1 MKDGATRF
9 AADGPERDH
18 SMGPAAAIAALSEP
32 GAERVGVKAAER
44 LAEVAR
50 LFREDLTFIEAELLA
65 QARAG
70 VSPATDAATHLLRSG
85 GKRIRPLTVLLAAA
99 VFGPVRTETRDLAVV
114 AELVHLATLLHDD
127 VLDDGLERRGQP
139 TSRRLWGNAVSIL
152 AGDLLLTH
160 SLERTSRLGNSAILD
175 DLFKTLRRLVD
186 GEVVQLRGRTR
197 IDPSEDTYFHV
208 VENKTASL
216 FGWSAR
222 AGARSIGAPEDAV
235 LALGEF
241 GERLGV
247 AFQLVDD
254 ALDYEGNTEKTPL
267 LDLREGKLT
276 LPLLRTLAAK
286 PELMREI
293 ELVRAG
299 EDGEPCVKLA
309 HAVRSSGACAET
321 RRLAETQTDR
331 ALAALERVP
340 ASPARDLLAAVAREL
355 THRPR

>member
-1 MKDGATRF
+1 MKDASARS
-9 AADGPERDH
+9 ASLDA
-18 SMGPAAAIAALSEP
+18 MAPAAAIAVLSEP
-32 GAERVGVKAAER
+32 GAERMGARAAER
-44 LAEVAR
+44 LADIAG
-50 LFREDLTFIEAELLA
+50 LFGEDLTFIESELA
-65 QARAG
+65 AHARAG
-70 VSPATDAATHLLRSG
+70 VSPATDAATHLLQSG
-85 GKRIRPLTVLLAAA
+85 GKRIRPLTVLLSAAC
-99 VFGPVRTETRDLAVV
+99 FGPVRADTRGLAVV

-160 SLERTSRLGNSAILD
+160 SLERTSRLGHSAVLD

-216 FGWSAR
+216 FGWAAR
-222 AGARSIGAPEDAV
+222 AGARSVGAPEDAV
-235 LALGEF
+235 AALGEF

-254 ALDYEGNTEKTPL
+254 ALDYEGSADKTPL

-276 LPLLRTLAAK
+276 LPLLRTLAAR
-286 PELMREI
+286 PELMREV

-299 EDGEPCVKLA
+299 EEGEPCNKLA
-309 HAVRSSGACAET
+309 HAVKSSGACAET
-321 RRLAETQTDR
+321 RRLAETHTDR
-331 ALAALERVP
+331 ALAALDRVP
-340 ASPARDLLAAVAREL
+340 PTPARDLLAAVAREL
-355 THRPR
+355 TQRPR